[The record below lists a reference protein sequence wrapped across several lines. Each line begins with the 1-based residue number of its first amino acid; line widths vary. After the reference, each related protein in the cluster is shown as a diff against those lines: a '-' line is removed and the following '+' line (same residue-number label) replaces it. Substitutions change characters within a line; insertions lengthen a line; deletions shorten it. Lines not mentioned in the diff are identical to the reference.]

1 MNYFDWFEISPGFF
15 PDPQMLKQKYYALSR
30 QYHPDFYVQ
39 QGEAARLG
47 AEEKLQEINK
57 AYATLSNP
65 VKTMAYLL
73 KETVGLPE
81 DEKFALDPDFLMEM
95 MELNE
100 AMQEAETKEAKEKV
114 KEQIAT
120 QQQSLYEQVAPIMA
134 NYQAGITSQEAL
146 LQVKQYY
153 YQQKYL
159 QRLLAEGK
167 NDI

>member
-1 MNYFDWFEISPGFF
+1 MKYFDWFELHPGFF
-15 PDPQMLKQKYYALSR
+15 PDQGLLKKKYYALSR

-39 QGEAARLG
+39 QGETARLE

-73 KETVGLPE
+73 RETIGLPE
-81 DEKFALDPDFLMEM
+81 DEKFALPPDFLMEM

-100 AMQEAETKEAKEKV
+100 AMQEAASEEEKGKV

-120 QQQSLYEQVAPIMA
+120 HQQSLYEQVEPIMA
-134 NYQAGITSQEAL
+134 NYQAGITAKEAL

-159 QRLLAEGK
+159 QRLLSEEK
-167 NDI
+167 SD

>member
-1 MNYFDWFEISPGFF
+1 MKYFDWFELIPCFF
-15 PDPQMLKQKYYALSR
+15 PDQVLLKKKYYALSR

-39 QGEAARLG
+39 QGEAARLE

-73 KETVGLPE
+73 RETIGLPE
-81 DEKFALDPDFLMEM
+81 DEKFALPPDFLMEM

-100 AMQEAETKEAKEKV
+100 AMQDAASEEEKGKV

-120 QQQSLYEQVAPIMA
+120 QQQSLYEQVEPIMA
-134 NYQAGITSQEAL
+134 NYQAGITPQEAL

-153 YQQKYL
+153 FQQKYL
-159 QRLLAEGK
+159 QRLLSEEK
-167 NDI
+167 SD

>member
-1 MNYFDWFEISPGFF
+1 MNYFDWFELSPGFF
-15 PDPQMLKQKYYALSR
+15 PDQALLKKKYYALSR

-39 QGEAARLG
+39 QGEAAKLE
-47 AEEKLQEINK
+47 AEEKLQEVNK

-73 KETVGLPE
+73 QETVGLPE
-81 DEKFALDPDFLMEM
+81 DEKFTLPPDFLMEM

-100 AMQEAETKEAKEKV
+100 AMQEAETEEAKEEV
-114 KEQIAT
+114 REQIVA
-120 QQQSLYEQVAPIMA
+120 QQQSLYEQVEPIMA
-134 NYQAGITSQEAL
+134 NYQAGITTPEAL

-159 QRLLAEGK
+159 QRLLAGG
-167 NDI
+167 NSD